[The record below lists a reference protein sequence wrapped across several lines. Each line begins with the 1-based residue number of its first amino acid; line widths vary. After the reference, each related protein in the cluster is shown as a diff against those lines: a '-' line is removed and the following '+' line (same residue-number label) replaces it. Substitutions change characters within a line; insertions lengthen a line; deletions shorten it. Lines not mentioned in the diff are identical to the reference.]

1 MPRRVLALCFALAAL
16 CVCAPAATADVLTCG
31 DGVSGGLE
39 AASTSATVV
48 ADCAISAP
56 TSGTAIVL
64 ATSGLRFVD
73 FNYEARLAL
82 SLDSPTVDH
91 NTNPTSR
98 FVNIYSDARNKSAAT
113 QMAYAV
119 APGRHTFRLILE
131 HSGAGT
137 AGLLDPSLQ
146 VIFVPSGE
154 PGIQV
159 CSDNPG
165 TTYSNDTTTASTI
178 RSCSITAPTAGSL
191 VGIGSGSVGFSGVPF
206 EATFRLGVDNPS
218 GDASTERFLNIYAD
232 GFDGTDESLST
243 HSVTPVA
250 AGAHTLSLIGNRF
263 GTNSGEGTVRVLD
276 AGLVGL
282 FIADGASTKVCG
294 ASGTDAWTNS
304 TSTDTTVRSC
314 SLTVTKKSHVL
325 ALAGGSAAMQAPA
338 GAAAEWEGS
347 FGLAV
352 GGTRVNR
359 LVNVYYDG
367 DPRDGTDRAVS
378 ASMFARDVPAG
389 PLEVR
394 FLGRRAVGTGV
405 AKLIAPGLAALAIP
419 AVDPPPVVPP
429 PALPTFGTKTLVT
442 LKLASKKIAK
452 SGPMPVRVVNR
463 NTFAVTGSLAGR
475 TSRKVTASSSK
486 KKRQAKPKI
495 VKLKAKAFTVKAN
508 GRTTVKLSL
517 PRSLRKLL
525 VRKKKLS
532 LRVTAT
538 VKDPAGRVRTAKA
551 TVKPKLRAKKKQKKN

>member
-1 MPRRVLALCFALAAL
+1 M
-16 CVCAPAATADVLTCG
+16 
-31 DGVSGGLE
+31 
-39 AASTSATVV
+39 V

-82 SLDSPTVDH
+82 SLDSPTANPITD
-91 NTNPTSR
+91 PTSR
-98 FVNIYSDARNKSAAT
+98 SVNIYSDATDKSAAT

-119 APGRHTFRLILE
+119 TPGTHTFRLILE
-131 HSGAGT
+131 RSGSGT
-137 AGLLDPSLQ
+137 MGLLDPSLE
-146 VIFVPSGE
+146 VIFVPNGE

-191 VGIGSGSVGFSGVPF
+191 VGIGSGSVAFSGVSF
-206 EATFRLGVDNPS
+206 EAMFRLGVDNPI
-218 GDASTERFLNIYAD
+218 GDASTERHLNIYPD

-243 HSVTPVA
+243 QFVTPVA
-250 AGAHTLSLIGNRF
+250 AGAHTLSLVGSRF
-263 GTNSGEGTVRVLD
+263 GTESGEGLVRVVD

-294 ASGTDAWTNS
+294 DSGTDAWTNG
-304 TSTDTTVRSC
+304 TTTDTMVRSC
-314 SLTVTKKSHVL
+314 SLNVAKKSHVL
-325 ALAGGSAAMQAPA
+325 ALAGGSAAMEAPA
-338 GAAAEWEGS
+338 GAGAEWEGS

-359 LVNVYYDG
+359 SVNVYYDG
-367 DPRDGTDRAVS
+367 SPGDGSDRSVS
-378 ASMFARDVPAG
+378 ASMFARNVPAG
-389 PLEVR
+389 PLDVR
-394 FLGRRAVGTGV
+394 FLGRRTVGTGT
-405 AKLIAPGLAALAIP
+405 ARLIAPGLAALAIP
-419 AVDPPPVVPP
+419 AVDPPPVPP
-429 PALPTFGTKTLVT
+429 TLPKPTFGAKTLVT

-452 SGPMPVRVVNR
+452 SGPVPIRVVNQ
-463 NTFAVTGSLAGR
+463 NSFAITGSLAGR

-486 KKRQAKPKI
+486 KKRLAKPKV

-508 GRTTVKLSL
+508 GRTKVKLSL
-517 PRSLRKLL
+517 PRRLRKLL
-525 VRKKKLS
+525 VQKKKLS

-538 VKDPAGRVRTAKA
+538 VKDPAGRVRSVKA
-551 TVKPKLRAKKKQKKN
+551 TVKPKLKTKKKKQKKS